1 MGKVKGVKFKC
12 NICGEEHGDFIEMEK
27 LLDWVK
33 KSPTPIF
40 TCPKCGEDGLSHINN
55 VHLKVL
61 VKYLDLLN
69 SLWEAIETERQKL
82 ARHGVWIELEEE
94 CIGAE

>member
-1 MGKVKGVKFKC
+1 MRIKSIKFRC
-12 NICGEEHGDFIEMEK
+12 NICGTEHGESVDVEK

-40 TCPKCGEDGLSHINN
+40 TCPQCGEDGLSHINN

-61 VKYLDLLN
+61 AKYIDLLN
-69 SLWEAIETERQKL
+69 SIYEAVDIERQKL
-82 ARHGVWIELEEE
+82 AKHGVWVDFEYDN
-94 CIGAE
+94 